1 MIRMILSLFMLDL
14 DERAPGDRPVSIRQR
29 PSGTDQSRA
38 QNTSRIIPINRSV
51 RASPTR

>member
-14 DERAPGDRPVSIRQR
+14 DEWAPGDRPASTRQR
-29 PSGTDQSRA
+29 PGGADQNRA